1 MKTKFNMVTSTI
13 LASIFIARFGTF
25 LVLPYLTLFLLD
37 EFHYS
42 GVQIGTIIS
51 TLALS
56 NLIMSFFVGPYID
69 KFPKNKVIITG
80 LFGYLGC
87 YFYFPFIEHYAG
99 FIVFAAILG
108 LSQTIVEPTYRVLL
122 SLYTEPKNR
131 RFIFNIR
138 YFLINISA
146 AIAPLTS
153 VYFQKFG
160 MERLFFIVGFIF
172 FINIVTFTVIFQKY
186 PMKQTDNNLTKPSI
200 FQAFYVFKKDYAFTI
215 FIVASIFISFGYS
228 QFDSTFS
235 QYLGITFRHELA
247 LKYFAWL
254 ITTNAITVIV
264 IQYFVYKLGEI
275 ISTTTSLMIGSG
287 LLAIGL
293 FFFGQSEQ
301 ILLLIG
307 AMIIFTA
314 GEVLV
319 FTMVDI
325 HLDGMCED
333 HEKGTYFAL
342 SGVKSVG
349 RIAGPSTGG
358 LLLDSLNGGGLVFTF
373 IGVITALA
381 VPAFYYSEKVAQKKK
396 QGKEV
401 MINEPV

>member
-1 MKTKFNMVTSTI
+1 MKSKFNVVTSTI
-13 LASIFIARFGTF
+13 LVSIFIARFGTF
-25 LVLPYLTLFLLD
+25 LVLPYLTLFLLN

-80 LFGYLGC
+80 LVGYLGC
-87 YFYFPFIEHYAG
+87 YMYFPFIDQYAG

-108 LSQTIVEPTYRVLL
+108 ASQAIVEPTYRVLL
-122 SLYTEPKNR
+122 SLYTEPENR
-131 RFIFNIR
+131 RLIFNIR

-153 VYFQKFG
+153 VYFQQFG
-160 MERLFFIVGFIF
+160 MEKLFFAVGFIF
-172 FINIVTFTVIFQKY
+172 FINILTFALIFNKY
-186 PMKQTDNNLTKPSI
+186 PIKQVAPNSNKTSI
-200 FQAFYVFKKDYAFTI
+200 FQSFYVFKKDYAFGI
-215 FIVASIFISFGYS
+215 FVLALIFISFGYS

-235 QYLGITFRHELA
+235 QYLGKTFHHELA
-247 LKYFAWL
+247 IQYFAWL
-254 ITTNAITVIV
+254 ITTNAITVLV

-287 LLAIGL
+287 LLSVGL

-301 ILLLIG
+301 ILILIIS
-307 AMIIFTA
+307 MVIFTT

-325 HLDGMCED
+325 HLDGMCAD

-342 SGVKSVG
+342 SGVKSIG
-349 RIAGPSTGG
+349 RIAGPSLGG
-358 LLLDSLNGGGLVFTF
+358 VLLDSLDSGVLVFTI
-373 IGVITALA
+373 IGIITLLA
-381 VPAFYYSEKVAQKKK
+381 IPSFYFSSKIQK
-396 QGKEV
+396 QF
-401 MINEPV
+401 

>member
-1 MKTKFNMVTSTI
+1 MKSKFNVVTSTI
-13 LASIFIARFGTF
+13 LVSIFIARFGTF
-25 LVLPYLTLFLLD
+25 LVLPYLTLFLLN

-80 LFGYLGC
+80 LIGYLGC
-87 YFYFPFIEHYAG
+87 YLYFPFIDQYAG

-108 LSQTIVEPTYRVLL
+108 ASQAIVEPTYRVLL
-122 SLYTEPKNR
+122 SLYTEPENR
-131 RFIFNIR
+131 RLIFNIR

-153 VYFQKFG
+153 VYFQQFG
-160 MERLFFIVGFIF
+160 MEKLFFAVGFIF
-172 FINIVTFTVIFQKY
+172 FINILTFAIIFKKY
-186 PMKQTDNNLTKPSI
+186 PIKQVAPNPNKSSI
-200 FQAFYVFKKDYAFTI
+200 FQSFHVFKKDYAFGI
-215 FIVASIFISFGYS
+215 FVLALIFISFGYS

-235 QYLGITFRHELA
+235 QYLGKTFHHELA
-247 LKYFAWL
+247 IQYFAWL
-254 ITTNAITVIV
+254 ITTNAITVLV
-264 IQYFVYKLGEI
+264 IQYFVYKLGET

-287 LLAIGL
+287 LLSVGL
-293 FFFGQSEQ
+293 FFFGLSEHIF
-301 ILLLIG
+301 ILIIS
-307 AMIIFTA
+307 MIIFTT

-325 HLDGMCED
+325 HLDGMCAD

-342 SGVKSVG
+342 SGVKSIG
-349 RIAGPSTGG
+349 GIAGPILGG
-358 LLLDSLNGGGLVFTF
+358 VLLDSLDSGVLVFTIIGF
-373 IGVITALA
+373 ITLLA
-381 VPAFYYSEKVAQKKK
+381 IPSFYFSSKIQK
-396 QGKEV
+396 QL
-401 MINEPV
+401 

>member
-1 MKTKFNMVTSTI
+1 MKSKFNMVTSTI

-37 EFHYS
+37 EFQYT

-87 YFYFPFIEHYAG
+87 YIYFPFIDQYTG
-99 FIVFAAILG
+99 FVVFAAILG
-108 LSQTIVEPTYRVLL
+108 MSQAIVEPTYRVLL
-122 SLYTEPKNR
+122 SLYTEPVNR

-153 VYFQKFG
+153 VYFQQFG
-160 MERLFFIVGFIF
+160 MKNLFFVVGFIF
-172 FINIVTFTVIFQKY
+172 FINIITFAFIFKKY
-186 PMKQTDNNLTKPSI
+186 PMEQVAKNLEKQSI
-200 FQAFYVFKKDYAFTI
+200 FHSFYVFKKDYAFSI
-215 FIVASIFISFGYS
+215 FILALIFISFGYS

-235 QYLGITFRHELA
+235 QYLGIIFNHKQA
-247 LKYFAWL
+247 LQYFAWL

-287 LLAIGL
+287 LLTVGL
-293 FFFGQSEQ
+293 FLFGQTEHIVML
-301 ILLLIG
+301 IL

-319 FTMVDI
+319 FTMIDI
-325 HLDGMCED
+325 HLDGMCGE

-349 RIAGPSTGG
+349 RIAGPSMGG
-358 LLLDSLNGGGLVFTF
+358 LLLDSFSGGAIVFIIISLVT
-373 IGVITALA
+373 VLA
-381 VPAFYYSEKVAQKKK
+381 IPSFYLSNKMRMR
-396 QGKEV
+396 G
-401 MINEPV
+401 

>member
-1 MKTKFNMVTSTI
+1 MKSKFNVVTSTI

-37 EFHYS
+37 EFHYT

-80 LFGYLGC
+80 LIGYLAC
-87 YFYFPFIEHYAG
+87 YLYFPFINQYAG
-99 FIVFAAILG
+99 FILFAAVLG
-108 LSQTIVEPTYRVLL
+108 LSQAIVEPTYRVLL
-122 SLYTEPKNR
+122 SLYTEPENR
-131 RFIFNIR
+131 RLIFNIR

-153 VYFQKFG
+153 VYFQQFG
-160 MERLFFIVGFIF
+160 MDKLFFIVGFIF
-172 FINIVTFTVIFQKY
+172 FINIITFAIIFKKF
-186 PMKQTDNNLTKPSI
+186 PMKKVEAKLKKVSI
-200 FQAFYVFKKDYAFTI
+200 FQSFYVFKKDYTFLVFILALI
-215 FIVASIFISFGYS
+215 FITFGYS

-235 QYLGITFRHELA
+235 QYLGITFNYEKA
-247 LKYFAWL
+247 IQYFAWL

-264 IQYFVYKLGEI
+264 IQYFVYRLGEI
-275 ISTTTSLMIGSG
+275 ISTTTSLIIGSV
-287 LLAIGL
+287 LLSAGL
-293 FFFGQSEQ
+293 FFFGQSEH
-301 ILLLIG
+301 ILMLII

-325 HLDGMCED
+325 HIDGMCEE

-342 SGVKSVG
+342 SGVKSIG
-349 RIAGPSTGG
+349 KIAGPSMGG
-358 LLLDSLNGGGLVFTF
+358 FLLDSLNGGAMVF
-373 IGVITALA
+373 IIISVITMLSI
-381 VPAFYYSEKVAQKKK
+381 PSFYLSNKMRAR
-396 QGKEV
+396 G
-401 MINEPV
+401 

>member
-1 MKTKFNMVTSTI
+1 MRSKFNIVTSTI
-13 LASIFIARFGTF
+13 LVSIFIARFGTF

-56 NLIMSFFVGPYID
+56 NLVMSFLVGPYID
-69 KFPKNKVIITG
+69 KYPKNKVIIVG
-80 LFGYLGC
+80 LLGYLIC
-87 YFYFPFIEHYAG
+87 YFYFPFIGHYTG
-99 FIVFAAILG
+99 FIAFAALLG
-108 LSQTIVEPTYRVLL
+108 VSQAVVEPTYRVLL
-122 SLYTEPKNR
+122 SLYTEPENR
-131 RFIFNIR
+131 RLIFNIR

-153 VYFQKFG
+153 IYFQQYG
-160 MERLFFIVGFIF
+160 MENLFFIVGFIF
-172 FINIVTFTVIFQKY
+172 FSNILIFIIIFKKY
-186 PMKQTDNNLTKPSI
+186 PLKLEPISTTKPSM
-200 FQAFYVFKKDYAFTI
+200 FHSFHVFKKDTSFSI
-215 FIVASIFISFGYS
+215 FVLALIFISFGYS

-235 QYLGITFRHELA
+235 QYLGKSFDHELA
-247 LKYFAWL
+247 IRYFAWL
-254 ITTNAITVIV
+254 ITTNAITVLV
-264 IQYFVYKLGEI
+264 IQYFVYKLGEW

-287 LLAIGL
+287 LLSMGL
-293 FFFGQSEQ
+293 FFFGQSDA
-301 ILLLIG
+301 ILWLIA
-307 AMIIFTA
+307 AMVIFTA

-349 RIAGPSTGG
+349 RIVGPSLGG
-358 LLLDSLNGGGLVFTF
+358 VLLDTMSSGALVFSIISVVTL
-373 IGVITALA
+373 LA
-381 VPAFYYSEKVAQKKK
+381 IPSFYYSSKIRGQF
-396 QGKEV
+396 
-401 MINEPV
+401 